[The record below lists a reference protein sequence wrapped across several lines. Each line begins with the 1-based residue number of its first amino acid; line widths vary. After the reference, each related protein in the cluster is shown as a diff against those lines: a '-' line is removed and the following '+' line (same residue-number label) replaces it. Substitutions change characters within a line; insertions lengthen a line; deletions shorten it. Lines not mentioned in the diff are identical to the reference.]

1 MNEIC
6 KKYGI
11 TEEQY
16 KNLLS
21 NGWIST
27 TIARYE
33 EIYHTFRANLSSTG
47 DKVEAINITSDQLGC
62 ERSTV
67 YRAIKR
73 FE

>member
-6 KKYGI
+6 KKFDL
-11 TEEQY
+11 TEQQY
-16 KNLLS
+16 KNLLEK
-21 NGWIST
+21 GWIST

-33 EIYHTFRANLSSTG
+33 EIYHTFKANLTSSG
-47 DKVEAINITSDQLGC
+47 DKVTAINATADQLNC

-67 YRAIKR
+67 YRALKR